1 MSNEHDF
8 IESLTQHI
16 QLQQRK
22 KAVFNKTFFI
32 AFVGPFISTII
43 LFALQVAGIVNPP
56 S

>member
-1 MSNEHDF
+1 MSNHDY

-16 QLQQRK
+16 QLKQRR

-43 LFALQVAGIVNPP
+43 LFALEMAGIAHPP